1 MTDYKRLN
9 LILMIVIVLTF
20 SSLVIFYIYKYI
32 NIEPPTFDGLVSTR
46 ILGANERDVF
56 LEMVWRVQ
64 NPSGLH
70 YTITHT
76 NMHFYEF
83 GEPIARIFFEENLSI
98 NPTKSTNVRVYATI
112 EKGVFESL
120 MYNFIDVYSFNMSGT
135 ARARVLFFT
144 KELQMHQFIPI
155 SIKEM
160 VTNFL
165 QLSFRNA
172 IAVER
177 VGFNNTDVE
186 FHLRLLNRTGFDLVI
201 TEFNGDLEVN
211 RNIVGFNPVLEPVI
225 FADNSTRG
233 TTRLRFTTSQR
244 FAGNDQPFRYV
255 LSGLMKLN
263 LWETEYLVAVEISG
277 ENMNS
282 DIGIRN

>member
-135 ARARVLFFT
+135 VRARVLFFT
-144 KELQMHQFIPI
+144 KELQMFQFIPI

-165 QLSFRNA
+165 QMSFRNA

-177 VGFNNTDVE
+177 VGFHNVGNTTEAE
-186 FHLRLLNRTGFDLVI
+186 FHLRLLNRTGFDLAV
-201 TEFNGDLEVN
+201 TEFNGDLDLN
-211 RNIVGFNPVLEPVI
+211 RNITGFNSALMPVV
-225 FADNSTRG
+225 FRDNMSRG
-233 TTRLRFTTSQR
+233 TTRLRFTLNQR
-244 FAGNDQPFRYV
+244 FVHDDQPIRYV
-255 LSGLMKLN
+255 ISGLMKLS
-263 LWETEYLVAVEISG
+263 LWEREYLVAVEISG
-277 ENMNS
+277 E
-282 DIGIRN
+282 G